1 LKIIIKDNIVLSN
14 LLALKGIEIFQLKN
28 KRIMKRLMAIAL
40 FAFAAFTLASCE
52 KSPAVSGGCT
62 ACSEHEKFNF
72 VVEIYLLKSYKI
84 SSGEQIIDSTVVL
97 LPTPLINY
105 SDITYYNKS
114 TYTFGLTE
122 EGKRKLSKLQV
133 PLGGL
138 PFGVVVDKYL
148 IYTGYFWPAHFSS
161 LCNWVYTD
169 PIMGEFS
176 GELAIKLGTVT
187 NNGVIPDKRNNGT
200 ILYIMAKD
208 NKLRE

>member
-1 LKIIIKDNIVLSN
+1 MLSN

-97 LPTPLINY
+97 LPTPLIKY

>member
-1 LKIIIKDNIVLSN
+1 MLNN
-14 LLALKGIEIFQLKN
+14 LLALKDIGNLSILKN
-28 KRIMKRLMAIAL
+28 NQVLKRLITIAL
-40 FAFAAFTLASCE
+40 FAFTAFILASCE
-52 KSPAVSGGCT
+52 KNPPIEEGYIKG
-62 ACSEHEKFNF
+62 EKFNF
-72 VVEIYLLKSYKI
+72 VVEIYMLKSFKT
-84 SSGEQIIDSTVVL
+84 STGQQIIDSSVVL

-148 IYTGYFWPAHFSS
+148 IYTGYFWPSYFSS

>member
-1 LKIIIKDNIVLSN
+1 
-14 LLALKGIEIFQLKN
+14 
-28 KRIMKRLMAIAL
+28 MKRLITIAL
-40 FAFAAFTLASCE
+40 FAFTAIILASCE
-52 KSPAVSGGCT
+52 KNPSMDVDGGLRGP
-62 ACSEHEKFNF
+62 KFNY
-72 VVEIYLLKSYKI
+72 VVEIYMLKSFTTN
-84 SSGEQIIDSTVVL
+84 SGQQIIDSSVVL

-114 TYTFGLTE
+114 TCTFGLTE

-133 PLGGL
+133 PVGGV
-138 PFGVVVDKYL
+138 PFGVAVDKCL

-169 PIMGEFS
+169 PIMGEYS

-187 NNGVIPDKRNNGT
+187 DNNVIPDKRNNEA
-200 ILYIMAKD
+200 ILYIMAKH

>member
-1 LKIIIKDNIVLSN
+1 
-14 LLALKGIEIFQLKN
+14 
-28 KRIMKRLMAIAL
+28 MKKLMAIAVL
-40 FAFAAFTLASCE
+40 AFVAFTLSSCE
-52 KSPAVSGGCT
+52 KNPPAGGGCT
-62 ACSEHEKFNF
+62 ACSGREKFNF
-72 VVEIYLLKSYKI
+72 VVEIYLLKSFKI

-122 EGKRKLSKLQV
+122 EGKRKLSKLQIPV
-133 PLGGL
+133 GGL
-138 PFGVVVDKYL
+138 AFGVVVDRYL

-169 PIMGEFS
+169 PLMGEFS
-176 GELAIKLGTVT
+176 GELAIKLGTVSD
-187 NNGVIPDKRNNGT
+187 NSVIPDKRNNGT

>member
-1 LKIIIKDNIVLSN
+1 
-14 LLALKGIEIFQLKN
+14 
-28 KRIMKRLMAIAL
+28 MKRLITIAL
-40 FAFAAFTLASCE
+40 FAFTAFTLASCE
-52 KSPAVSGGCT
+52 KNPAVSGGCT
-62 ACSEHEKFNF
+62 ACSEREKFNF
-72 VVEIYLLKSYKI
+72 VVEIYMLKSFKT
-84 SSGEQIIDSTVVL
+84 STGQQIIDSSVVL

-133 PLGGL
+133 PVGGL
-138 PFGVVVDKYL
+138 AFGVVVDRYL

-187 NNGVIPDKRNNGT
+187 NNGVIPDNRNNSK
-200 ILYIMAKD
+200 ILTVMARD
-208 NKLRE
+208 GKLKE